1 MWPVYEL
8 NFNCSCEPAIHTIAN
23 APADF
28 FVRYRKMNNLTHIEK
43 QKLERE
49 LGMGSGYVLGFS
61 NRTFEEFFREVVG
74 IEIYDSRFDYGSC
87 SKANR
92 MRAFWNTATDDQLRL
107 LFNGLLDGWD
117 TYSGGAIPQSARELF
132 LNILKRLG
140 GAKSPDVKQGKK
152 PTNLNDNISSKL
164 ISQLIQVSSLPPQKR
179 GYDFEAFL
187 NELFNAY
194 GLSGRASFRLTGEQI
209 DGSFVMH
216 NETYLL
222 EAKWQN
228 SQTGAAD
235 LHTFEGKLGEKAS
248 WSRGL
253 FVSNSG
259 FSSDGL
265 QAFGRGK
272 RLICMDGFDLSEM
285 LRLKLS
291 FIDVMDAKV
300 RRAAETGCPFVP
312 VRELF
317 MG

>member
-1 MWPVYEL
+1 M
-8 NFNCSCEPAIHTIAN
+8 S
-23 APADF
+23 
-28 FVRYRKMNNLTHIEK
+28 NLTHIEK

-49 LGMGSGYVLGFS
+49 LGMSSGYVLGFS

-74 IEIYDSRFDYGSC
+74 IEIYESRFDYGSG

-92 MRAFWNTATDDQLRL
+92 MRAFWNTATDDQLLL
-107 LFNGLLDGWD
+107 LFKGLLEGWEI
-117 TYSGGAIPQSARELF
+117 YSEEPISQSAREL
-132 LNILKRLG
+132 LVNIVKRLG
-140 GAKSPDVKQGKK
+140 GINTLDVEQEKKSTSISDDVS
-152 PTNLNDNISSKL
+152 NKL
-164 ISQLIQVSSLPPQKR
+164 ISRLIQVSSLPPQKR

-194 GLSGRASFRLTGEQI
+194 GLAGRASFRLTGEQI

-228 SQTGAAD
+228 AQTGAAD
-235 LHTFEGKLGEKAS
+235 LHTFEGKLGQKAS

-259 FSSDGL
+259 FTPVGL
-265 QAFGRGK
+265 QSFGKGK
-272 RLICMDGFDLSEM
+272 RLLCMDGFDLSEM

-291 FIDVMDAKV
+291 FIDVMNEKV
-300 RRAAETGCPFVP
+300 RKAAETGFPFVP
-312 VRELF
+312 VRDLF

>member
-1 MWPVYEL
+1 L
-8 NFNCSCEPAIHTIAN
+8 SS
-23 APADF
+23 
-28 FVRYRKMNNLTHIEK
+28 LTHIEK

-74 IEIYDSRFDYGSC
+74 IHIYDSRYDLGSG

-92 MRAFWNTATDDQLRL
+92 MRAFWQLATEEQLRSL
-107 LFNGLLDGWD
+107 LGGLLEAWD
-117 TYSGGAIPQSARELF
+117 LYSDSSIPDSAQSL
-132 LNILKRLG
+132 LQQILSRLG
-140 GAKSPDVKQGKK
+140 GISDVVESQQNGDVA
-152 PTNLNDNISSKL
+152 PQIDEGISKRL
-164 ISQLIQVSSLPPQKR
+164 ISHLLEVTALPPQKR
-179 GYDFEAFL
+179 
-187 NELFNAY
+187 
-194 GLSGRASFRLTGEQI
+194 QI

-228 SQTGAAD
+228 SPTGVAD
-235 LHTFEGKLGEKAS
+235 LLTFEGKLGEKAS

-259 FSSDGL
+259 FSKEGL

-272 RLICMDGFDLSEM
+272 RLVCMDGFDLSEM
-285 LRLKLS
+285 LRLRLS
-291 FIDVMDAKV
+291 IVDVLEAKV
-300 RRAAETGCPFVP
+300 RKAAETGSPFVS

-317 MG
+317 I